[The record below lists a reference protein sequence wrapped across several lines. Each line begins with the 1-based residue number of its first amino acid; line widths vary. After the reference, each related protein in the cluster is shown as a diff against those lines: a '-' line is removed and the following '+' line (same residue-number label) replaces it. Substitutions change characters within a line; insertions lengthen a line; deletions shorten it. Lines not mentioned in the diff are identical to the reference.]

1 MNASLRSLM
10 THVIDY
16 AGMFPPAGL
25 PGEEAIANYATYR
38 SGPHSSILS
47 RFICKASVLYDLDL
61 ANQLG
66 SEQGNGPWRLVAVG
80 RSGDDLTSALEVL
93 QRDVRAIA
101 AFNQRWRESAMVDAL
116 EFELPVSVMQG
127 DKDELEELVERGAE
141 AVASDAPGLRPF
153 YEVTF
158 DERGPEA
165 VYRALSVLQSFNK
178 RWASQRYQPMGAK
191 LRTGGLE
198 PAAFPTAK
206 RLAFFISACAKLGV
220 PFKVTA
226 GLHHPLRCQDA
237 AIGTKMHG
245 FLNLL
250 VGAVLAHTK
259 QLDLPTLVTLLE
271 AHTIDDFAFSEDG
284 LSWRGR
290 SASLEQIADARKRV
304 AIAFGSCS
312 FQEPIDDLGELGLA

>member
-1 MNASLRSLM
+1 MNAGLRSLM
-10 THVIDY
+10 TSVIDY

-25 PGEEAIANYATYR
+25 PHQEAISNYAAYR

-47 RFICKASVLYDLDL
+47 RFICKASVLQDLDL
-61 ANQLG
+61 ANHVESG
-66 SEQGNGPWRLVAVG
+66 SANASWRLVAVG
-80 RSGDDLTSALEVL
+80 RGGGDLMSALEVL
-93 QRDVRAIA
+93 QRDVRAVA
-101 AFNQRWRESAMVDAL
+101 AFNQRWRESATVDVL
-116 EFELPVSVMQG
+116 EFKLPVSVIRG
-127 DKDELEELVERGAE
+127 GKDELEELVERGAE

-153 YEVTF
+153 CELTF

-165 VYRALSVLQSFNK
+165 VYRALGVLQSFNK
-178 RWASQRYQPMGAK
+178 RWASQRYQLMGAK

-206 RLAFFISACAKLGV
+206 QLAFFISACAKLGI

-226 GLHHPLRCQDA
+226 GLHHPLRCQDT

-245 FLNLL
+245 FLNLF

-271 AHTIDDFAFSEDG
+271 ADTIDDFDFSEDG

-312 FQEPIDDLGELGLA
+312 FQGPIDDLGELGLA